1 MFEVLGNG
9 LQRQCR
15 RSIRSTLE
23 SLAVG
28 HCEKFWIQMKRLPPM
43 GIVHAVTCLKLNGTL
58 PFRSLRE
65 AIEQFL
71 VDAAEAAVAE
81 NG

>member
-1 MFEVLGNG
+1 
-9 LQRQCR
+9 
-15 RSIRSTLE
+15 
-23 SLAVG
+23 
-28 HCEKFWIQMKRLPPM
+28 MKRLPPM
-43 GIVHAVTCLKLNGTL
+43 GIVHAITCLKLIGTQ